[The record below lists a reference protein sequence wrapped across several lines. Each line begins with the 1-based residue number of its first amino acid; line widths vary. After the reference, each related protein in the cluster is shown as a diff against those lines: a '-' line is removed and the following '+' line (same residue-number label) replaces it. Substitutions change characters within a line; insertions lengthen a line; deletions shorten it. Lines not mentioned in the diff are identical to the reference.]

1 MLADREVSCS
11 DVHVCQADSLAQ
23 ASVPI
28 PQILDLTLR
37 FIEKCRREG
46 LWRAA
51 GKALHFVFHGSA
63 PCAEL
68 PEAPPHRQLR
78 HEEEVLDLQPG
89 EWVEVKPMQD
99 ILSTLDSQGK
109 LRGLAF
115 LPGMYPFCGRQFKV
129 LRRMETIYQEESSQV
144 RRLRNTVLLAD
155 VQCDGL
161 LMKCDRLCYLFW
173 REAWL
178 KRVIYAKN

>member
-1 MLADREVSCS
+1 MADREVSCS

-23 ASVPI
+23 ASVPM
-28 PQILDLTLR
+28 PRILDLIGR
-37 FIEKCRREG
+37 FAEKCRREG
-46 LWRAA
+46 VWRAA
-51 GKALHFVFHGSA
+51 GKALHFVSQASA
-63 PCAEL
+63 PAAQL
-68 PEAPPHRQLR
+68 SEATLHRQLTR
-78 HEEEVLDLQPG
+78 EEEILDLQPG
-89 EWVEVKPMQD
+89 EWVEVKPIQD

-115 LPGMYPFCGRQFKV
+115 LPGMHPFCGRQFKV
-129 LRRMETIYQEESSQV
+129 LRRMETLYQEESGQV
-144 RRLRNTVLLAD
+144 RRLKNTVLLAD

-178 KRVIYAKN
+178 NRVVDAKN